1 MVEDLTEIAH
11 IYRLAA
17 VVASVE
23 MVCLICGFASDAM
36 PFDRARAH
44 GRNVRFFERFGNCR
58 AT

>member
-17 VVASVE
+17 VVASAE
-23 MVCLICGFASDAM
+23 MVCPIWGLASDAM

-44 GRNVRFFERFGNCR
+44 WRNARFFERFGNCR
-58 AT
+58 A